1 MQVVVTDIKNGMLKM
16 KVVELIEELKKMPQD
31 WNVYMKDGVYP
42 EEYFILD
49 VFENSKNQN
58 VIISS

>member
-1 MQVVVTDIKNGMLKM
+1 M
-16 KVVELIEELKKMPQD
+16 KVIELIEELKKMPQD
-31 WNVYMKDGVYP
+31 WDVYMKDGVYP